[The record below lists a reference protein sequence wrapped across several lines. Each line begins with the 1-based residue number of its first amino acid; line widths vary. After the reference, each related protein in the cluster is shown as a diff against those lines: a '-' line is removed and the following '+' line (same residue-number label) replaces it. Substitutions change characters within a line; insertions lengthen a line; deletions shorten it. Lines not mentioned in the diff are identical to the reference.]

1 MRARACACVAKQP
14 KSSFPLA
21 RHTLGSILFETPASL
36 PPAPDN
42 GMPVLTVPL
51 KVVLRGPGSRLQ
63 ALASRC
69 GFVKHGAGLT
79 NGRKGREKLAG
90 HTS

>member
-1 MRARACACVAKQP
+1 MCARACACVAKQP
-14 KSSFPLA
+14 KSSFPIA
-21 RHTLGSILFETPASL
+21 HRTLNSILFDTPASL

-42 GMPVLTVPL
+42 GVPALTVPV
-51 KVVLRGPGSRLQ
+51 KVVLRGLGGRLQ

-69 GFVKHGAGLT
+69 RFVKHRAELT
-79 NGRKGREKLAG
+79 NGRKCREKLDG